1 MKKVERMRRKE
12 AGVKR
17 EKSPVQEGVD
27 VIAEKMERHQKTVS
41 LHLWNPTF
49 AEENHLTIADSYD
62 D

>member
-1 MKKVERMRRKE
+1 MRRKE